1 MMHKLFYP
9 DSVAIVGLSSRQNN
23 IPRLTLENM
32 LRWGYRGRIFGVNPK
47 SEDEQVDGIR
57 MYKSIEALP
66 EVPDLVYALVPA
78 KFVPGIVEECGQ
90 KGVKWMAIPSG
101 GFSEYSEEGEKL
113 AIQTVATAKKYGIHF
128 VGPNGLTVANVENG
142 LCLPFVPLLRPEFG
156 GMSIISQSGGVAIMM
171 WNIIMDENIGIAKFA
186 SIGNKLDLDEVDFL
200 EYLGNDPATSIICMY
215 LESVPRGADL
225 IKVAEKINK
234 PIVVYKSNT
243 TQAGKKAAMSHTA
256 AMSNDEEILNAAF
269 EKAGII
275 RIYNYHDFF
284 AVAKAFKLPPMRGKR
299 IMVMSPAGGFAVMT
313 ADLCEQAGFEFAD
326 PGEEFYQSLQKFSN
340 AGVIHFSNPLDLGDI
355 YDPAFTAHVVYSV
368 MHNQNVDGA
377 VYVSQRPQMPDRESV
392 FSRMF
397 LADLSKE
404 TWGAIVSS
412 AKPLGICLLGLS
424 RVMAQIKRTVN
435 FPIFNSP
442 EEMVRALA
450 YQMKFNT
457 RQLRQK
463 QDEPCTVSFDG
474 AMQWIKRNTG
484 EIGED
489 AMELLTTIDVP
500 VPPSGIATTE
510 KEAVAIATR
519 IGYPVVCK
527 LVSKEIL
534 HKSDVG
540 GVIVNVTSDDA
551 VKQAFATIHANV
563 LSHKHDATIEGVR
576 ISKMAANGVDMF
588 VGSKYD
594 DSFGQVVLY
603 GFGGIYVEVFKDVA
617 CSLCPAPKDE
627 IKEKIS
633 KLKSYALLKGARG
646 QEPKDIDAY
655 VDIIWKLSHL
665 LARAPQIKEMDLNP
679 VRVFDNGCQVLDI
692 RIKIVQ

>member
-32 LRWGYRGRIFGVNPK
+32 LRWGYRGRIFGVNPR
-47 SEDEQVDGIR
+47 SDDEQVDGIR

-66 EVPDLVYALVPA
+66 EAPDLVYTLVPA
-78 KFVPGIVEECGQ
+78 KFVPAVVEECGK
-90 KGVKWMAIPSG
+90 KGVKWMAISSG
-101 GFSEYSEEGEKL
+101 GFSEYSEEGKKL
-113 AIQTVATAKKYGIHF
+113 AEQTVATAKNYGIHF

-256 AMSNDEEILNAAF
+256 AMSNDEDIIDTAF

-275 RIYNYHDFF
+275 RIHNYHDFF

-313 ADLCEQAGFEFAD
+313 ADLCEQSGFEFAD
-326 PGEEFYQSLQKFSN
+326 PGQEFYKSLQNFSN

-368 MHNQNVDGA
+368 MHNENVDGA

-412 AKPLGICLLGLS
+412 AKPLGICLFGLS
-424 RVMAQIKRTVN
+424 RMMAQVKRAVN

-442 EEMVRALA
+442 EEMVRAIA
-450 YQMKFNT
+450 YQMKFYT
-457 RQLRQK
+457 RHLYKK
-463 QDEPCTVSFDG
+463 QDEPCTVSFDS
-474 AMQWIKRNTG
+474 ALQWIKRNTG

-489 AMELLTTIDVP
+489 AMELLEGLNVP
-500 VPPSGIATTE
+500 VPSSGIATTE
-510 KEAVAIATR
+510 EEAVAIAQR

-527 LVSKEIL
+527 LISKDIL

-540 GVIVNVTSDDA
+540 GVVVNITSDDA
-551 VKQAFATIHANV
+551 VKQAFATIHTNL
-563 LSHKHDATIEGVR
+563 LSHKPDTKIDGVR
-576 ISKMAANGVDMF
+576 IAKMAGSGVDMF

-594 DSFGQVVLY
+594 DSFGQVILY

-617 CSLCPAPKDE
+617 CSLCPASRDE
-627 IKEKIS
+627 IKEKIT

-646 QEPKDIDAY
+646 QKPKDINSY
-655 VDIIWKLSHL
+655 VDVIWKLSHL
-665 LARAPQIKEMDLNP
+665 LAQSPDVKELDLNP
-679 VRVFDNGCQVLDI
+679 VRVFDDGCQVLDI
-692 RIKIVQ
+692 RIKIGH

>member
-47 SEDEQVDGIR
+47 SDDEQVDGIR
-57 MYKSIEALP
+57 MYKSIEVLP

-78 KFVPGIVEECGQ
+78 KFIPGIVEECGK

-101 GFSEYSEEGEKL
+101 GFSEYSEEGKKL
-113 AIQTVATAKKYGIHF
+113 AEETVATAKKYGIHF

-171 WNIIMDENIGIAKFA
+171 WNVIMDENIGIAKFA

-200 EYLGNDPATSIICMY
+200 EYLGNDAATSIICMY

-225 IKVAEKINK
+225 IKVAEKIKK

-313 ADLCEQAGFEFAD
+313 ADLCEQAGFEFAN
-326 PGEEFYQSLQKFSN
+326 PGEEFYKSLQKFSN
-340 AGVIHFSNPLDLGDI
+340 AGVINFSNPLDLGDI

-368 MHNQNVDGA
+368 MHNHNVDGA

-424 RVMAQIKRTVN
+424 RIMAQVKRTVN

-457 RQLRQK
+457 RHIGQK
-463 QDEPCTVSFDG
+463 QDEPCTVSFDS
-474 AMQWIKRNTG
+474 ALQWIKHNTG
-484 EIGED
+484 DIGED
-489 AMELLTTIDVP
+489 AMELLQSMNIP
-500 VPPSGIATTE
+500 VPPYGVAANE
-510 KEAVAIATR
+510 DDAVAIAQD

-527 LVSKEIL
+527 LVSKDIL

-540 GVIVNVTSDDA
+540 GVIVNIASDDE
-551 VKQAFATIHANV
+551 VMKAFAAIHSNV
-563 LSHKHDATIEGVR
+563 ISHKPDATIEGVR
-576 ISKMAANGVDMF
+576 ISKMAANGIDMF

-594 DSFGQVVLY
+594 NSFGQVILY

-617 CSLCPAPKDE
+617 CSLCPAPKEE

-646 QEPKDIDAY
+646 EKPKDIDAY
-655 VDIIWKLSHL
+655 VDIIWKLSEL
-665 LARAPQIKEMDLNP
+665 LARAPQIKELDLNP
-679 VRVFDNGCQVLDI
+679 VRVFDKGCQVLDI
-692 RIKIVQ
+692 RLKIVN

>member
-9 DSVAIVGLSSRQNN
+9 ESVAIVGLSSRQNN

-32 LRWGYRGRIFGVNPK
+32 LRWGYRGRIFGVNPR

-57 MYKSIEALP
+57 MYKSIGDLP
-66 EVPDLVYALVPA
+66 EVPDLVYTLVPA

-101 GFSEYSEEGEKL
+101 GFSEYSEEGKKL
-113 AIQTVATAKKYGIHF
+113 AEQTVATAKKYGIHF

-225 IKVAEKINK
+225 IKVAQKINK

-256 AMSNDEEILNAAF
+256 AMSNDEDIIDTAF

-275 RIYNYHDFF
+275 RIHNYHDFF

-299 IMVMSPAGGFAVMT
+299 IMIMSPAGGFAVMT

-326 PGEEFYQSLQKFSN
+326 PGQEFYKSLQNFSN

-368 MHNQNVDGA
+368 MHNENVDGA

-412 AKPLGICLLGLS
+412 AKPLGICLFGLS
-424 RVMAQIKRTVN
+424 RQMAQVKRAVN

-450 YQMKFNT
+450 YQMKFYT
-457 RQLRQK
+457 RHLYKK
-463 QDEPCTVSFDG
+463 QEEPCTVSFDS
-474 AMQWIKRNTG
+474 ALQWIKRNSG

-489 AMELLTTIDVP
+489 AMELLEGLNVLVP
-500 VPPSGIATTE
+500 SSGIATTE
-510 KEAVAIATR
+510 KEAVAIAQR

-527 LVSKEIL
+527 LVSKDIL

-540 GVIVNVTSDDA
+540 GVVVNIASDEA
-551 VKQAFATIHANV
+551 VKQAFATIHTNV
-563 LSHKHDATIEGVR
+563 LLHKPDAHIEGVR
-576 ISKMAANGVDMF
+576 ISKMAESGVDMF

-594 DSFGQVVLY
+594 DSFGQVILY

-617 CSLCPAPKDE
+617 CSLCPASKEE
-627 IKEKIS
+627 IKEKIT

-646 QEPKDIDAY
+646 QKPKDIDAY
-655 VDIIWKLSHL
+655 VDVIWKLSHL
-665 LARAPQIKEMDLNP
+665 LAQAPDIKELDLNP
-679 VRVFDNGCQVLDI
+679 VRVFDDGCQVLDI
-692 RIKIVQ
+692 RIKIVH